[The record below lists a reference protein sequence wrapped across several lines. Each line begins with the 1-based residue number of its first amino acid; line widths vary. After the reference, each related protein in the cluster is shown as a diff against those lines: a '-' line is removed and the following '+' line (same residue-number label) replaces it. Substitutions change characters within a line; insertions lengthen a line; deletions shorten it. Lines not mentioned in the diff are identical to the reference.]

1 MKKIYYLYALITLSL
16 FFMTPTSTEAQTFEH
31 AGAYMTHISQQY
43 ASFNKELWNYIKA
56 SAHGRNA
63 KVIESKRKTLLG
75 TTRIVQKRIQ
85 TMPDYEGDASLRDSA
100 SAYLSLI
107 YHVLND
113 DYAKIVDMEE
123 IAEQSYD
130 LMEAYILTKEA
141 ANKKMD
147 VASKMLSEQQEV
159 FAQNHRV
166 NLVRGKNAKT
176 DQNLATAGEVYQY
189 YNEIY
194 LIFFKSNI
202 QESYVMEAIKNN
214 DLNALVQSQNALLKY
229 SEEGLSKLDT
239 FRLYKADKSMI
250 EISKK
255 MLEFYVMEAKKKLPI
270 ISDFYLKKDSFQR
283 IKKVIDGKKPGE
295 RTEEDVNTYN
305 QAVSEYNAAV
315 NEFNST
321 NDVLN
326 KERSILIKRWNQ
338 TSDNFI
344 DRHVP

>member
-1 MKKIYYLYALITLSL
+1 MKPQASQ
-16 FFMTPTSTEAQTFEH
+16 AQTFEH
-31 AGAYMTHISQQY
+31 AGAYMTHISEQY

-85 TMPDYEGDASLRDSA
+85 NMPDYEGDASLRDSA

-141 ANKKMD
+141 ANYKMD
-147 VASKMLSEQQEV
+147 VASKMLSEQQDI
-159 FAQNHRV
+159 FAHNHSV
-166 NLVRGKNAKT
+166 NLVRGKSAKT

-202 QESYVMEAIKNN
+202 QESYVMDAIKNN
-214 DLNALVQSQNALLKY
+214 DLNALVQSKNALLKY
-229 SEEGLSKLDT
+229 SEEGLVKLDT

-250 EISKK
+250 EISRK
-255 MLEFYVMEAKKKLPI
+255 MLQFYVMEAQEKLPVLT
-270 ISDFYLKKDSFQR
+270 DFYLKKDSFQR
-283 IKKVIDGKKPGE
+283 IKKVIDGKE
-295 RTEEDVNTYN
+295 ADQRTEEDVNTYN
-305 QAVSEYNAAV
+305 KAVAEYNAAV

-321 NDVLN
+321 NDFLN
-326 KERSILIKRWNQ
+326 KERSILIRRWNQ